1 VSDVYSFLKGNKMI
15 IKTNGTLFEKW
26 GRLAEEVLNK
36 KEDLVL
42 YGNTITAHRL
52 LPLLRSYGFNV
63 KMILDKNQPHSENGF
78 AEIPIVHPDNFSDT
92 NSIIVVCTVFAFEF
106 VIKSLTKKGF
116 NRLLP
121 YFFTVFDR
129 ELSINPVNIEDVQAC
144 FYTNWILT
152 RPAQN
157 ALNYIDLPITMK
169 CTLRCR
175 DCCNLM
181 QYFARPENADIDRM
195 FDALD
200 RLFGIL
206 EHIFEIR
213 ILGGEP
219 FVNPEIHKYIERLR
233 QHESKYTL
241 ITIFTNGTIVPGRE
255 TLKALKNDR
264 ITVRISDY
272 KNPRQKIARLADT
285 LDKTGVLYYTETVE
299 YWQDCA
305 TLRDY
310 GRTREENAILL
321 RKCNVRDCASLVDG
335 KLFHCPY
342 AGNLFTLSA
351 VPPSCHEYV
360 DLLDAGLSDE
370 RLSTKFNDL
379 MNTDYLKVCNYC
391 GGRSS
396 LDKTIPPARQ
406 TERPL
411 EYKRFDGKTH
421 E

>member
-1 VSDVYSFLKGNKMI
+1 MI
-15 IKTNGTLFEKW
+15 IKTNGTPFENW
-26 GRLAEEVLNK
+26 GRLAEEVSNK

-42 YGNTITAHRL
+42 YGNTGTARRL
-52 LPLLRSYGFNV
+52 LPLLRSHGFNV
-63 KMILDKNQPHSENGF
+63 KMILDKNQTHNEKNS
-78 AEIPIVHPDNFSDT
+78 AEIPIVHPDDFNDT
-92 NSIIVVCTVFAFEF
+92 GSVIVVCTVFAFEF

-116 NRLLP
+116 TRLLP
-121 YFFTVFDR
+121 YFFMVFNR
-129 ELSINPVNIEDVQAC
+129 ELTINPANIEDVQAC
-144 FYTNWILT
+144 FYTKWILT
-152 RPAQN
+152 RPVQN

-181 QYFARPENADIDRM
+181 QYFTRPENADIDKM
-195 FDALD
+195 FAALD

-219 FVNPEIHKYIERLR
+219 FVNHEIYKYIERLR
-233 QHESKYTL
+233 QYESKYTL
-241 ITIFTNGTIVPGRE
+241 ITIFTNGTIVPEHE
-255 TLKALKNDR
+255 TLQVLKNDR

-272 KNPRQKIARLADT
+272 KNPRQKIARLAET
-285 LDKTGVLYYTETVE
+285 FDKAGVLYYTETVG

-310 GRTREENAILL
+310 GRTREENAVLL
-321 RKCNVRDCASLVDG
+321 RKCNVRGCVSLVDG

-360 DLLDAGLSDE
+360 DFLDTGLSDDCL
-370 RLSTKFNDL
+370 RAKFNSL
-379 MNTDYLKVCNYC
+379 MNTDYMKVCGYC
-391 GGRSS
+391 GGRAS
-396 LDKTIPPARQ
+396 LDKSIPPARQ

-411 EYKRFDGKTH
+411 EYKRFGG
-421 E
+421 EPNE